1 PLTQEL
7 AKRGHDVV
15 VITTDPAF
23 PKGQAPKNL
32 TEIDLHDMSYAT
44 WGLFMA
50 KISEEQA
57 YETRSGGELDAFQR
71 IFLNL
76 FERQTQFGKAIV
88 RCLQESSIWEDF
100 TRNQKKNY
108 LSFGSNVDPAHFP
121 PVKIQSI
128 INAVADLPY
137 NVLWKWNDDELP
149 GKMENIKISKW
160 FPQSDLLRHPN
171 VKLFITQGG
180 LQSTDEAITAGVP
193 LIGVPIMGDQMYNV
207 EKYVHHKIGLRLNLK
222 DLDETS
228 LKIAIKT
235 VVEDKSYRENIVR
248 LRTLMNDQ
256 PMSPLDRAVWWTE
269 HVLRHGGARH
279 LRAPAANMPWT
290 QYYELDLDLKN
301 YLENSKN
308 GVIYISF
315 GTNVD
320 TNVMPQ
326 EKVQNIIK
334 AFSELPYDVLW
345 KWNSDELQGK
355 TENIRISKWF
365 PQSDL
370 LRHPKIKLFIT
381 QGGLQSTDEALTAG
395 VPLIG
400 IPMLGD
406 QWFNVEKYVHHKIG
420 LQLEMGTLEVE
431 SFKNAIETVIGDK
444 SYRENIVRLRTLMN
458 DQPLAPLE
466 RTVWWTEHVLRHGGA
481 RHLRAPA
488 ANMPWAQYYE
498 LDLVLLVLS
507 TALAVIVLSSL
518 VIYKLVKFVLSQVSN
533 SKKLKSS

>member
-1 PLTQEL
+1 MSQLIYITTLLPILFFYTEAARILAIFPTPSISHQVVFRPLTQEL

-76 FERQTQFGKAIV
+76 FERQTQVKEVQDLIKNQNGTFDLILIEAWLRHLLGFSHAIKAPLIQVSSFGAINNNYEV
-88 RCLQESSIWEDF
+88 IGAPTHPLVYPFVLNTRLYNLTYWEKLIELYNYYNHMSVYLDLEEYENTVLKRIFGSDVPPLSELQNNVEMLFLNINPVWEGNRPVPPGVIYMGGLHQKPEKELPEDLETYLDSS
-100 TRNQKKNY
+100 KNGVIY
-108 LSFGSNVDPAHFP
+108 ISFGSNVDPAHFP

-290 QYYELDLDLKN
+290 QYYELDL
-301 YLENSKN
+301 
-308 GVIYISF
+308 
-315 GTNVD
+315 
-320 TNVMPQ
+320 
-326 EKVQNIIK
+326 
-334 AFSELPYDVLW
+334 
-345 KWNSDELQGK
+345 
-355 TENIRISKWF
+355 
-365 PQSDL
+365 
-370 LRHPKIKLFIT
+370 
-381 QGGLQSTDEALTAG
+381 
-395 VPLIG
+395 
-400 IPMLGD
+400 
-406 QWFNVEKYVHHKIG
+406 
-420 LQLEMGTLEVE
+420 
-431 SFKNAIETVIGDK
+431 
-444 SYRENIVRLRTLMN
+444 
-458 DQPLAPLE
+458 
-466 RTVWWTEHVLRHGGA
+466 
-481 RHLRAPA
+481 
-488 ANMPWAQYYE
+488 
-498 LDLVLLVLS
+498 VLLVLS
-507 TALAVIVLSSL
+507 VTLAVIVLSL
-518 VIYKLVKFVLSQVSN
+518 VVVYSIVNLIKRYLRVNVKV
-533 SKKLKSS
+533 KKA